1 MTNSHNIISRDRS
14 MTGSGSGL
22 LGNWLTASAGIWVL
36 SAAIVGYAV
45 IFGGYLSTIV
55 AFGLIYAI
63 FVSGL
68 NVFMGLTAQ
77 VSFGQSAFAAI
88 GGYSSAV
95 LTTTYE
101 WAPLPAMMFGLVAA
115 MAAACIIG
123 LPTLRL
129 KGHYLAMATLAIG
142 LIVYEIAVEWESV
155 TQGYLGISGI
165 PPLGIGSFEA
175 ASDRQILL
183 TLSVLTILVAFA
195 MSRIRKSRVGR
206 AFAAVAGSE
215 EAASALGINVAR
227 YKLLSFLLS
236 AALASIAGS
245 LFVHVVGFVSPEVFG
260 LHMVVLAFT
269 MIYIGGLGTVA
280 GPIIGALIVSLLP
293 EIFRGLSESQDLAY
307 GVTLII
313 ILIYA
318 PKGLVGLAKSLDA
331 RKAPSKTSGRA
342 Q

>member
-1 MTNSHNIISRDRS
+1 MAVRS
-14 MTGSGSGL
+14 GGIG
-22 LGNWLTASAGIWVL
+22 GRTASIGVWVL
-36 SAAIVGYAV
+36 SAAIVGYAL

-55 AFGLIYAI
+55 AFALIYAI

-88 GGYSSAV
+88 GGYGSAV
-95 LTTTYE
+95 LTTTYG
-101 WAPLPAMMFGLVAA
+101 WAPLPAMLCGLVAA
-115 MAAACIIG
+115 LVAAFLIG
-123 LPTLRL
+123 FPTLRL

-155 TQGYLGISGI
+155 TQGYMGISGI
-165 PPLGIGSFEA
+165 PPLGIGYFEA
-175 ASDRQILL
+175 TSDRQILM
-183 TLSVLTILVAFA
+183 TLSALTVLVAFA
-195 MSRIRKSRVGR
+195 MSRIRQSRLGR
-206 AFAAVAGSE
+206 ALAAVAGSE
-215 EAASALGINVAR
+215 EAASALGVNVAR
-227 YKLLSFLLS
+227 YKLVSFLL
-236 AALASIAGS
+236 AAGLASISGS
-245 LFVHVVGFVSPEVFG
+245 LFVHVVGYVSPEVFG

-293 EIFRGLSESQDLAY
+293 EMFRGLSESQDLAY
-307 GVTLII
+307 GLTLIV

-318 PKGLVGLAKSLDA
+318 PKGLVGLAKTFDTWRS
-331 RKAPSKTSGRA
+331 

>member
-1 MTNSHNIISRDRS
+1 MAVRS
-14 MTGSGSGL
+14 GGIG
-22 LGNWLTASAGIWVL
+22 GRAASIGVWGL
-36 SAAIVGYAV
+36 SAAIVGYAL

-55 AFGLIYAI
+55 AFALIYAI

-88 GGYSSAV
+88 GGYGSAV
-95 LTTTYE
+95 LTTTYG
-101 WAPLPAMMFGLVAA
+101 WAPLPATLCGLVAA
-115 MAAACIIG
+115 LVAAFLIG
-123 LPTLRL
+123 FPTLRL

-155 TQGYLGISGI
+155 TQGYMGISGI

-175 ASDRQILL
+175 TSDRQILM
-183 TLSVLTILVAFA
+183 TLSALTVLVAFA
-195 MSRIRKSRVGR
+195 MSRIRQSRLGR

-215 EAASALGINVAR
+215 EAASALGVNVAR
-227 YKLLSFLLS
+227 YKLVSFLL
-236 AALASIAGS
+236 AAGLASISGS
-245 LFVHVVGFVSPEVFG
+245 LFVHVVGYVSPEVFG

-293 EIFRGLSESQDLAY
+293 EMFRGLSESQDLAY
-307 GVTLII
+307 GLTLIV

-318 PKGLVGLAKSLDA
+318 PKGLVGLAKTFDTWRS
-331 RKAPSKTSGRA
+331 